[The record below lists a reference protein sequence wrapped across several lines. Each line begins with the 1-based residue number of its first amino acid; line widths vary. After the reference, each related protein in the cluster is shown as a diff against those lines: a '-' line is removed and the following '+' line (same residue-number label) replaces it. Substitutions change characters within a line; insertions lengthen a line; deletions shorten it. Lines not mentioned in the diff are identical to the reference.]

1 MIKEKNLEQLDRL
14 IDLLKR
20 NVKKIDKRLSNCLLK
35 QEPNNYGFKV
45 VEKKKPVINNKSKYI
60 IFSLVTVFVLLFFYS
75 LSTIDFSVNI
85 PKIQNPFDGD
95 AIEEYDCV
103 NF

>member
-45 VEKKKPVINNKSKYI
+45 VEKKKPVINNKS
-60 IFSLVTVFVLLFFYS
+60 
-75 LSTIDFSVNI
+75 N
-85 PKIQNPFDGD
+85 
-95 AIEEYDCV
+95 
-103 NF
+103 

>member
-1 MIKEKNLEQLDRL
+1 MIKEKKLEHIDLL
-14 IDLLKR
+14 IELLKR
-20 NVKKIDKRLSNCLLK
+20 NVKKIDSRLSLLNK
-35 QEPNNYGFKV
+35 SPAICYELKTE
-45 VEKKKPVINNKSKYI
+45 EKKKALINNKSKYI

-75 LSTIDFSVNI
+75 LSTINFSFNI